1 MKENKGGRYK
11 QIQDEQEKIRS
22 FMNESDDIPMIFVD
36 LLEEGSGK
44 LEIWFLEVNL
54 YLPSKSMFRSK

>member
-22 FMNESDDIPMIFVD
+22 FMNESDDLPMILVD
-36 LLEEGSGK
+36 LLEAGSERLK
-44 LEIWFLEVNL
+44 V
-54 YLPSKSMFRSK
+54 